1 MVIHNHEQRSPE
13 WWACRAAKLT
23 GSNALTIATAGK
35 GLETYC
41 YEVLAQKYA
50 VTQEESYSNHHT
62 ERGIEL
68 EADARILFELQTG
81 KRVTE
86 VGFIERDEYSG
97 ASPDGLIEDEKA
109 IIEIKCHQNAKHFKL
124 MVHGEKE
131 IEKGYLYQMHMEMM
145 CARYDHGY
153 YVAYN
158 PNFEKSLLIFKID
171 KNKDIVEKIEKGI
184 EAGVEILKKIE
195 AELLLNN

>member
-1 MVIHNHEQRSPE
+1 MIIHNHEQRTE
-13 WWACRAAKLT
+13 AWWDARCGKMT

-50 VTQEESYSNHHT
+50 ITQEDSYVNTHI

-81 KRVTE
+81 KTVQE
-86 VGFIERDEYSG
+86 VGFIELDEYTG
-97 ASPDGLIEDEKA
+97 ASPDGLIMEENA
-109 IIEIKCHQNAKHFKL
+109 IVEIKCHMNAKHFKL
-124 MVHGEKE
+124 MVHGEQE
-131 IEKGYLYQMHMEMM
+131 IEKGYLYQMHMEML
-145 CARYDHGY
+145 CAGSEYGY

-158 PNFEKSLLIFKID
+158 PNFEQSLLIYKILRD
-171 KNKDIVEKIEKGI
+171 EQIIEKIKSGLEKG
-184 EAGVEILKKIE
+184 K
-195 AELLLNN
+195 ELLQSIEKKLLTTK